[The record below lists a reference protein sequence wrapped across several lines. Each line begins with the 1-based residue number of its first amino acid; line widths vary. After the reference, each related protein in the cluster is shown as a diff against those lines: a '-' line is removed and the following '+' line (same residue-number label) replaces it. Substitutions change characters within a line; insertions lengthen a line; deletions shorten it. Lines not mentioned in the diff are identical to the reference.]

1 MSKGLLF
8 ASSSAVLALAVA
20 QPALAQ
26 DVDASVGTPDERPAN
41 EIVVT
46 ANKREQAINDVG
58 LTIQAATG
66 ETLVERGIKGPE
78 DLVKLVPGFTFTQSL
93 YSTPV
98 YTLRGIGLYD
108 ATFGAAP
115 SVSIYTDEI
124 PRNVPV
130 MSDALDLDVQ
140 RLEVLKGPQGTLFGQ
155 SSTGGAINY
164 ILAKP
169 TDTFQAGAFASYERF
184 NRFEASGY
192 VSGPIGDSFSAR
204 LAVKG
209 VTGGAWQRSLSRPDD
224 ENGDERKLMGRLTLD
239 FNPSSD
245 VLVRFTA
252 TGSKDK
258 SDPLAPQYAGTV
270 LNIYGSQAQLA
281 ASGNPYGRV
290 DAARYQQI
298 TNPASPGYDASFAG
312 RQSVVVGRLS
322 SANAAVRAG
331 ANALL
336 GTPVSTNA
344 RDAEW
349 TPGLLGKS
357 DNDYYQF
364 ALHGEFSVT
373 DNLTFV
379 SNTSYAK
386 KDLAYA
392 QDLDGTTARVV
403 DVPLDGY
410 VKAFNHEFRL
420 SGDSSRFNWIVG
432 ASLDDLRTEQNN
444 FFYLGDYSA
453 NADLISLTLNNFNS
467 KQISI
472 GFFGNAE
479 YEVVPNLKIQGGVRY
494 TENELDATY
503 CYNDPAIDTAQGAAF
518 LFGAALNSVPISI
531 QPGQCFPTTG
541 DLLLGTAKSTLA
553 PVQSSLNEHNVSY
566 RVGANYQFP
575 GGSLLYATVS
585 QGYKAGIFSAIGAS
599 RANQYTPATQEKVIA
614 YEGGFKGPLLGN
626 RVQFNAAGFY
636 YDYSDKQV
644 RGRVQDVV
652 FGLLEKMLNVPKSYV
667 WGLEADV
674 SGELFTGLRLSASG
688 TYLKSKVTDDYFQTS
703 DGLAVYNAAGFTGN
717 FKGSKLPY
725 TPKYSG
731 NVDLQ
736 YETALSAG
744 MKAFLG
750 GTVVYTGTQNATFE
764 TATLLA
770 DDFVI
775 PSHTTVDV
783 RAGIASEDDRW
794 RVTAFGRNVT
804 NESYITGVSTFLD
817 TIIRYRGKPA
827 VYGVSAQF
835 NF

>member
-1 MSKGLLF
+1 MNKGLLF
-8 ASSSAVLALAVA
+8 ASSSVILALAAA

-26 DVDASVGTPDERPAN
+26 DVDSAVGTPEEGPAN
-41 EIVVT
+41 VIVVT

-66 ETLVERGIKGPE
+66 ETLVERGIRGPE
-78 DLVKLVPGFTFTQSL
+78 DLAKLVPGFTFTQSL

-130 MSDALDLDVQ
+130 MSDALDLDIQ

-169 TDTFQAGAFASYERF
+169 TDTFDVGAFASYERF

-192 VSGPIGDSFSAR
+192 VSGPIGESLSAR

-209 VTGGAWQRSLSRPDD
+209 VSGGAWQRSLSRPDD
-224 ENGDERKLMGRLTLD
+224 ENGDERKLMGRLTVD
-239 FNPSSD
+239 FEPSSD

-252 TGSKDK
+252 TGAKDR

-281 ASGNPYGRV
+281 ASGNPYGFV
-290 DAARYQQI
+290 DATRYQQL
-298 TNPASPGYDASFAG
+298 TNPASPGFDASFIG
-312 RQSVVVGRLS
+312 RQGVVVGRLS
-322 SANAAVRAG
+322 SPNASVRAG

-336 GTPVSTNA
+336 GTPVSASA

-364 ALHGEFSVT
+364 ALHGEFAVT
-373 DNLTFV
+373 DSITFV
-379 SNTSYAK
+379 SNTAYAK

-403 DVPLDGY
+403 DVPLDGQ

-420 SGDSSRFNWIVG
+420 AGDTSRFNWIAG
-432 ASLDDLRTEQNN
+432 TSLDDIRTEQNN
-444 FFYLGDYSA
+444 FFFLSDYSA
-453 NADLISLTLNNFNS
+453 NADLIALTLNNFNS
-467 KQISI
+467 KQISV
-472 GFFGNAE
+472 GLFANAE

-494 TENELDATY
+494 TANELDATY
-503 CYNDPAIDTAQGAAF
+503 CYNDPPQDTAQGTAF
-518 LFGAALNSVPISI
+518 IFGVALNSVPITI
-531 QPGQCFPTTG
+531 LPGQCFPTTG
-541 DLLLGTAKSTLA
+541 DLLLGTARSTLT
-553 PVQSSLNEHNVSY
+553 PVESSLNEDNLSY
-566 RVGANYQFP
+566 RIGANYQFL
-575 GGSLLYATVS
+575 GGALLYATMS

-599 RANQYTPATQEKVIA
+599 RVNQYTPATQEKVIA
-614 YEGGFKGPLLGN
+614 YEAGFKTPLLGN
-626 RVQFNAAGFY
+626 RIQFNTAGFY

-644 RGRVQDVV
+644 RGRVQDTV
-652 FGLLEKMLNVPKSYV
+652 FGLLEKMLNVPESYV
-667 WGLEADV
+667 WGIEADL
-674 SGELFTGLRLSASG
+674 SGELFEGLTLGASG
-688 TYLKSKVTDDYFQTS
+688 TYLKSKVTEDYFQTP

-725 TPKYSG
+725 TPKFSG
-731 NVDLQ
+731 NIDFQ

-744 MKAFLG
+744 LKAFVG
-750 GTVVYTGTQNATFE
+750 GTAVYTGTQNATFE
-764 TATLLA
+764 TSTLLA
-770 DDFVI
+770 DDFII
-775 PSHTTVDV
+775 PSYTTVDV
-783 RAGIASEDDRW
+783 RAGIASDDDRW
-794 RVTAFGRNVT
+794 RITAFGRNVT
-804 NESYITGVSTFLD
+804 NESYITAVSTFLD
-817 TIIRYRGKPA
+817 TIIRYRGRPA
-827 VYGVSAQF
+827 VYGVSGQF